1 MFTIF
6 IMSVLFFASILLAF
20 IAYKIYV
27 SVEGDEHKLDRS
39 SFYPLSIISAVCMI
53 LLVLLVSIASIY
65 SIDEGEGVLLTQF
78 GQIYSTETEP
88 GLHTKRPWASK
99 IAWPIRLKS
108 LGQNV
113 ESRTSD
119 DMILGFDFQ
128 IMWAVDINGLENI
141 YSKVAKDYDILQDGF
156 LIPIIRSAFRDV
168 IGNKPFRDINTN
180 RHLISN
186 EITEYARKELSKKSI
201 LLDSIQIRN
210 IIVPESVNAAIEEKQ
225 KKEQE
230 LQAMQYEVEKQKQA
244 ALARIEEA
252 KGLAK
257 AQRIINSTLTP
268 AYLQHEGIQMLK
280 KLSDS
285 PNTTFIM
292 VPTGT
297 KSSGVPIILN
307 GQGPLK

>member
-1 MFTIF
+1 MFTIT
-6 IMSVLFFASILLAF
+6 VLSILTLVYMGFAF
-20 IAYKIYV
+20 AAYLVYKKSKGDKKIL
-27 SVEGDEHKLDRS
+27 EDGP
-39 SFYPLSIISAVCMI
+39 FYPMAMISLGCMI
-53 LLVLLVSIASIY
+53 VVIFWTLIGSIY
-65 SIDEGEGVLLTQF
+65 SIDEGEGVLLTEF
-78 GQIYSTETEP
+78 GKIYSTETEP

-99 IAWPIRLKS
+99 IEWPIRLRS
-108 LGQNV
+108 LSQTI
-113 ESRTSD
+113 ESRTID
-119 DMILGFDFQ
+119 DMILTFDIQ
-128 IMWAVDINGLENI
+128 LMWAVDPENLENV
-141 YSKVAKDYDILQDGF
+141 YSKVAKDYTTLETGF
-156 LIPIIRSAFRDV
+156 LVPIARDSFRDI
-168 IGNKPFRDINTN
+168 IGNKAFTDIN
-180 RHLISN
+180 RKRDLISI
-186 EITEYARKELSKKSI
+186 EITEYASAALKQKYI
-201 LLDSIQIRN
+201 VLDSIQIRK
-210 IIVPESVNAAIEEKQ
+210 IMVPDSVNAAIEEKQ

-230 LQAMQYEVEKQKQA
+230 LQAMKYEVDKQKEA

-292 VPTGT
+292 VPTAS